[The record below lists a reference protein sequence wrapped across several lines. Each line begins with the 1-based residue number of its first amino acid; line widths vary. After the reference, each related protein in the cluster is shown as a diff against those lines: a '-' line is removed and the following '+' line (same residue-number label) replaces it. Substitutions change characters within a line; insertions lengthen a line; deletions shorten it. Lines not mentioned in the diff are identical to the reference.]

1 MGSASMDQS
10 TKIKELL
17 EIVGGLSKPSKMP
30 GYAYGI
36 PAKDCIS
43 GSKMR
48 KVEGSVC
55 FSCYALKGRYAFPA
69 VQQSLQRR
77 KEALGDARW
86 VQAMALLIQKKKIDY
101 FRWHDS
107 GDLQSEEHLDKIVQI
122 AKACP
127 DTKFWLP
134 TRENGIVHRYKGEVP
149 DNLVIRVSGAMIDG
163 ILPIGFRHVSGVA
176 SKERFASKASE
187 RKCPSSNQHNKCMA
201 CRACWDKNVR
211 EIWYKAH

>member
-48 KVEGSVC
+48 KVRGSVC
-55 FSCYALKGRYAFPA
+55 FSCYALKGRYVFPT
-69 VQQSLQRR
+69 VQRSLQRR

-107 GDLQSEEHLDKIVQI
+107 GDVLFSPLCHFLQALHEWCSLLEPVTLD
-122 AKACP
+122 
-127 DTKFWLP
+127 TF
-134 TRENGIVHRYKGEVP
+134 
-149 DNLVIRVSGAMIDG
+149 
-163 ILPIGFRHVSGVA
+163 
-176 SKERFASKASE
+176 
-187 RKCPSSNQHNKCMA
+187 
-201 CRACWDKNVR
+201 
-211 EIWYKAH
+211 